1 MSRYTFMV
9 FSSKGAECCPR
20 GTASG
25 YRAVCERWKRRFSRR
40 VCARWLRR
48 TRMHR
53 ISAPEKRPVFKAPLQ
68 ARKP

>member
-40 VCARWLRR
+40 VCARWL
-48 TRMHR
+48 
-53 ISAPEKRPVFKAPLQ
+53 
-68 ARKP
+68 